1 MTNSTKQQG
10 IYDVA
15 IIGGGVSGAAIAA
28 NLARYELRVVLL
40 EKSVDF
46 CFGVSKANSGII
58 HAGFHHNSSALKSK
72 LEIQGNLMFDSLCHQ
87 LNFPFKRCG
96 IVVAAFTAEEMVI
109 VNELYNQG
117 IENGSPGIELCSHER
132 MLLLEPKLNND
143 VVGGLFAPAGG
154 VIEPYLYVFSLIEFA
169 QRNGV
174 ETFTEFDVST
184 AARQKNAWHIT
195 SSDGRMMQVRY
206 IINAAGLYA
215 DQVSE
220 IFNGEEF
227 EIIPR
232 KGEEYLLD
240 RASKAY
246 PERVVFPV
254 PTANSKGTLVIP
266 TVEGTTMIGPT
277 AQEVDEKDDDTTTA
291 ESMKSIFVLAA
302 NMVSGISRRDII
314 TAFSGLRPTLP
325 GNDFMIKFSEITPDL
340 IQVAGIQSPGLTASP
355 AIGEYV
361 KELLKT
367 AGLTMIEK
375 KNISWMNQK
384 IFKVRFATR
393 AKLKTLIKK
402 NPAYGNIICRCENI
416 SEAEIVEAIHKGHT
430 TLDGVKFYTRS
441 GMGRCQG
448 GFCASKIIEIIN
460 RETEIP
466 VEQITKRGKGSWL
479 ISGRL
484 NELGVRSYK
493 I

>member
-1 MTNSTKQQG
+1 MSNSIEQQES
-10 IYDVA
+10 YDVV

-28 NLARYELRVVLL
+28 NLARYELRVALV
-40 EKSVDF
+40 EKAADF
-46 CFGVSKANSGII
+46 GFGVSKANSGII
-58 HAGFHHNSSALKSK
+58 HAGFHHDLSALKSK

-87 LNFPFKRCG
+87 LDFPFRRCG
-96 IVVAAFTAEEMVI
+96 IVVAAFTDEELVI

-117 IENGSPGIELCSHER
+117 VENGSPGIELCSHEC
-132 MLLLEPKLNND
+132 MLMLEPKLNHD

-174 ETFTEFDVST
+174 DTFTEFEVST
-184 AARQKNAWHIT
+184 ASRHKNIWHLT
-195 SSDGRMMQVRY
+195 SSDGRMVQAHYV
-206 IINAAGLYA
+206 INAAGLYA
-215 DQVSE
+215 DHVSE
-220 IFNGEEF
+220 IFSGEEF
-227 EIIPR
+227 KIIPR

-246 PERVVFPV
+246 PERVIFPV
-254 PTANSKGTLVIP
+254 PTPNSKGTLVIP
-266 TVEGTTMIGPT
+266 TIEGTTMIGPT
-277 AQEVDEKDDDTTTA
+277 AQVVDEKDDDATTA
-291 ESMKSIFVLAA
+291 ENMKNVFSLAA

-325 GNDFMIKFSEITPDL
+325 GNDFMIKVSEITPDF

-361 KELLKT
+361 KDLLKIS
-367 AGLTMIEK
+367 GLTLIEK
-375 KNISWMNQK
+375 KYISRTNK
-384 IFKVRFATR
+384 KNVKVRFATR
-393 AKLKTLIKK
+393 AKLKALIKK

-416 SEAEIVEAIHKGHT
+416 SEAEIVEAIHHGHT
-430 TLDGVKFYTRS
+430 TLDGIKFYTRS

-448 GFCASKIIEIIN
+448 GFCTGKVLEIIN
-460 RETEIP
+460 RETGIP

-479 ISGRL
+479 VAGRL
-484 NELGVRSYK
+484 NE